1 MSSGYIHSGNEYTF
15 PNLKITGTMCGAG
28 QQLTFQRQE
37 KGPVIH
43 LISKNLAKNDLIKI
57 EKYNGDEIFRIG
69 NEGDVYVNGII
80 LQNNLEPDANVL
92 NNIESRKGVPPPVI
106 SKLEKRDDIIL
117 ERNNTKWK
125 VSISDDGN
133 LLFMKFIDGNWIE
146 KHCVG

>member
-1 MSSGYIHSGNEYTF
+1 MSNGYIHSGNEHIFT
-15 PNLKITGTMCGAG
+15 NLKITGTMCGAG

-43 LISKNLAKNDLIKI
+43 LVSKNLAKNDLIKI

-80 LQNNLEPDANVL
+80 LQNNLEPEVNT
-92 NNIESRKGVPPPVI
+92 PPAAI